1 MTDINQLLANANS
14 GGVTATGPSSINEL
28 INKVQPVELNPTQD
42 SELVP
47 SITDSNFWPKIGGDI
62 GELIT
67 RGIPHGVGIV
77 GEQLG
82 GAVQAVGDLLW
93 DKSISNESPIGKLG
107 REQAEAS
114 REYAKQWAPK
124 YNTIVGPIVDSAYT
138 SIYAMLPGMALAATG
153 AGTPAALTT
162 MGLMTGGQ
170 KYSDM
175 LDKGFSREDAATGGL
190 IEGGLEVATEAAGG
204 ALLFPMLRMLKAG
217 DEPVKNYFK
226 QFAKYMVSDGI
237 GEQFA
242 TLTQGMNDK
251 HWQDLRSTDQERKD
265 KAVDYLI
272 GTFTGGEGTTDQIVT
287 FFSSLL
293 ASGAMGTALKIGNE
307 QKKNQYLSGQIKNL
321 ESIFQGLQTG
331 EFTNP
336 EIAAVA
342 TPFIIEQ
349 IKKHSEGTKFEG
361 QLQDLLQ
368 KYDYAET
375 QTKEEGVGQETVKEI
390 MQDTETLEVSP
401 IKPVDQIE
409 GIEDITLKE
418 TTTEELIRELETQDE
433 VKPAIPW
440 KTKELTDWITQT
452 ITEQGETDTKRI
464 FEELKRLK
472 ADGLF
477 KWEDTDSEGKQTK
490 FTFKKVDDIVRQ
502 VKDSLETPVEP
513 VQVEEV
519 PTITQDEVKL
529 APIVEQAPVVPMEI
543 IETPTPDLTLFTKKE
558 EVANDLQLLGINTPI
573 DLIDEDVAD
582 TISILTRY
590 LSDIRSIPIKN
601 KEGAQDRVKIIE
613 DVVIRIKDKIFQHA
627 TDENKTKEEKEQIV
641 KLTRELKKYRE
652 NLIKEYQDII
662 QNSNNKFGWLT
673 DSKGYFTSGP
683 FKGYASNKFDIV
695 NDKLIIDKTF
705 SHSITVMMQEIYST
719 FDLLKQPLVILE
731 PTNSKAV
738 VKDKTL
744 VHKFADSAYGQ
755 YFHNLATP
763 DVIFI
768 NNSSSQAIIA
778 NTLFHEFGHYVM
790 FNYAVNAR
798 QIFSQQYAN
807 YIDKISQMT
816 VKEFWEFRY
825 GAPFDQAP
833 GSWKPTANDNFKSFT
848 TQWDYY
854 AKFEDWFAYTSA
866 EYLTL
871 RKNTGDK
878 AGTFFERVSDAI
890 YRMFQIF
897 QKYFKI
903 VDSHVLHTFYESLR
917 SAPDPTLDYSE
928 FIHNESD
935 LVAKVLFD
943 FAKKHGELTL
953 TKAKTI
959 DQRVN
964 EESFSKY
971 QELWQQEIEKRKQ
984 REETFVKTIEE
995 GEDVTFNK
1003 EAIVRS
1009 IKGVL
1014 LKGSRKV
1021 GVIRQAT
1028 KESGGL
1034 SLFVSK
1040 YKIDES
1046 NKQDLPFELQGLV
1059 GTFDTTYNIELR
1071 YTVAVGKY
1079 ETIAW
1084 VPGVLLKNKRQTLDR
1099 IANNK
1104 DLEAIVDMFI
1114 NGAKQITE
1122 GKIWDKQLLKAFE
1135 DLGIETKP
1143 QQKGEKVIPKVQY
1156 IGMDGNTYQKQELAE
1171 QFGGGVRHTIEEKE
1185 NFTEIID
1192 SALIKF
1198 NASLN
1203 SLQRSIIE
1211 EQSKD
1216 ESTFYSI
1223 NPYYE
1228 SKDPDTET
1236 TEKYS
1241 NKVNK
1246 QLKVLEELDKWARA
1260 QGKTIQE
1267 IYIEKGGSPEKFDQL
1282 IEAAGEAWT
1291 KRQNKR
1297 KEIRIQTLQ
1306 GRAIAIAEGLGF
1318 TGSKFYRVVSKI
1330 LDDTSDIVIG
1340 PEEWKTL
1347 EREQYQKVIA
1357 WMELLYRQQTG
1368 EKFKYRKTIKRTQV
1382 EVDTTQLP
1390 AKHLIP
1396 FLKEELWLRGDEY
1409 LDKTPTGKKL
1419 AENLWTLITKTDSHA
1434 GQLLALFHMNEK
1446 YIQDNNDRLL
1456 RMYLG
1461 EEEFNKGLLEGEKFD
1476 ERKYKNIDSELDAK
1490 ILKQMKIVYNTLGKM
1505 MEDRAIVIQNFDGKK
1520 TIYVHDFEKA
1530 YFPHT
1535 FKQEDLSDNGP
1546 KFKQLKASIKKQYK
1560 VTDAVA
1566 TKLLKTFIRN
1576 RGSSKKFGNMEYARD
1591 FDVAGWE
1598 RDIMAVT
1605 TLYTIRGLK
1614 RLYSIDQFG
1623 KKSEKGIDIVAK
1635 FEQEGGNF
1643 EHALQI
1649 FQQIVGYTNQKDVK
1663 WRRFADLA
1671 ISYEIITKMGLSF
1684 FSNITQSINTIAY
1697 SPKAFL
1703 KTISSLTSKMT
1714 REESLQFAHESGAL
1728 LGTVLKEYVDFQ
1740 RGENLSDLFLRKV
1753 GFTKAEIWNR
1763 IFASVAGKKAAEI
1776 YFQDLKN
1783 NSEGSKAYSKAS
1795 AMLKTLGLNVKEL
1808 KNQTEL
1814 TKEDLYMAGLTM
1826 ANKSQFRS
1834 NALTLPKFIGD
1845 DPRIRLITLL
1855 HTFSYHQSKMIVD
1868 TFKNRK
1874 ENLIPLLIAMLGAGG
1889 AGDALK
1895 RFITGRKF
1903 PENELEAIIGA
1914 LSAGG
1919 GFGILFDM
1927 IRSANTGKGA
1937 LLSAF
1942 AGPVVSDVASVGSAL
1957 VDGFVSGVQ
1966 WAQGE
1971 SDFEDVLTPIGK
1983 EAIKIAPYTIST
1995 KSPVAGAIS
2004 AGVRPLL
2011 SNYLF
2016 PSKSSRFE

>member
-1 MTDINQLLANANS
+1 MTDINQLLVNANS
-14 GGVTATGPSSINEL
+14 GGVPATGPGSIDEL
-28 INKVQPVELNPTQD
+28 INKVQPINLNPTQD

-47 SITDSNFWPKIGGDI
+47 SITNSQFWPKIGGDI
-62 GELIT
+62 SELIT
-67 RGIPHGVGIV
+67 KGIPHGVGVV

-93 DKSISNESPIGKLG
+93 DTSVSPEGPISKLG
-107 REQAEAS
+107 KQHAEAS
-114 REYAKQWAPK
+114 RNYAEQWKPK
-124 YNTIVGPIVDSAYT
+124 YNTLVGPIVDSAYT
-138 SIYAMLPGMALAATG
+138 SIYSMIPSMALAATG

-175 LDKGFSREDAATGGL
+175 LDKGFSRQDAATAGV
-190 IEGGLEVATEAAGG
+190 IEGGIEVATEAAGG
-204 ALLFPMLRMLKAG
+204 AILFPMLRMLKAG
-217 DEPVKNYFK
+217 DEPIKNYFK
-226 QFAKYMVSDGI
+226 QFAKYMVSEGM
-237 GEQFA
+237 GEQTA

-251 HWQDLRSTDQERKD
+251 YWQDLKSTDQERKD

-287 FFSSLL
+287 FFSTLL
-293 ASGAMGTALKIGNE
+293 VSGAMGTALKIGNE
-307 QKKNQYLSGQIKNL
+307 QKKNQYLSGQLKNL

-361 QLQDLLQ
+361 QLQELLQ

-375 QTKEEGVGQETVKEI
+375 PTKEEGVGEETIKEVV
-390 MQDTETLEVSP
+390 QGKETLEVSP
-401 IKPVDQIE
+401 IKPVEQME

-418 TTTEELIRELETQDE
+418 TTTEDLIKELETQDE

-440 KTKELTDWITQT
+440 RTEELTDWITQFV
-452 ITEQGETDTKRI
+452 TENGTKDSKQV

-472 ADGLF
+472 SEGLF

-490 FTFKKVDDIVRQ
+490 FTFKKVDEIVRQ
-502 VKDSLETPVEP
+502 VKDSLETPVP
-513 VQVEEV
+513 VQVEQV
-519 PTITQDEVKL
+519 PTITQEEVQPV
-529 APIVEQAPVVPMEI
+529 PIVEQVPVVPTET

-558 EVANDLQLLGINTPI
+558 EISNDLKLLGINTPI
-573 DLIDEDVAD
+573 DLIGEDVA
-582 TISILTRY
+582 TTLNPLT
-590 LSDIRSIPIKN
+590 LELKLGKEIPPSN
-601 KEGAQDRVKIIE
+601 KEEAQQRVDKIE
-613 DVVIRIKDKIFQHA
+613 QVILDIKDKIFQHA

-662 QNSNNKFGWLT
+662 QNSNNKFGWLVN
-673 DSKGYFTSGP
+673 SNGYFTSGP
-683 FKGYASNKFDIV
+683 FEGYDSNKFDII

-705 SHSITVMMQEIYST
+705 SHSITIMMQEIYST
-719 FDLLKQPLVILE
+719 FDLLTKPLVIID
-731 PTNSKAV
+731 PVKRHGTTNEN
-738 VKDKTL
+738 VKL
-744 VHKFADSAYGQ
+744 PKFKVGTYGQ
-755 YFHNLATP
+755 Y
-763 DVIFI
+763 
-768 NNSSSQAIIA
+768 NSGLTHDIIYVRIGSTIPKVLEL
-778 NTLFHEFGHYVM
+778 NTLLHEFGHYVM
-790 FNYAVNAR
+790 VNYANA
-798 QIFSQQYAN
+798 AE
-807 YIDKISQMT
+807 YIYKTQWEEYTTKIKNMT
-816 VKEFWEFRY
+816 VAEFWEFRY
-825 GAPFDQAP
+825 GVPDYLLSADVIRIKDELVKDVY
-833 GSWKPTANDNFKSFT
+833 GKSDKLFT
-848 TQWDYY
+848 
-854 AKFEDWFAYTSA
+854 FEEWFAYATA
-866 EYLTL
+866 QYLTL

-878 AGTFFERVSDAI
+878 AGTFFEKVSDAI
-890 YRMFQIF
+890 FRMFQIF
-897 QKYFKI
+897 QKYFKT

-917 SAPDPTLDYSE
+917 SVPDPTLDYSE
-928 FIHNESD
+928 FIHSESD

-943 FAKKHGELTL
+943 FATKHGELTL
-953 TKAKTI
+953 AKAKKVDDRT
-959 DQRVN
+959 N
-964 EESFSKY
+964 EESFAKY
-971 QELWQQEIEKRKQ
+971 QELWQQELDKRKQ
-984 REETFVKTIEE
+984 REETFVKTLKE

-1003 EAIVRS
+1003 DEIMLG

-1034 SLFVSK
+1034 SLFISK
-1040 YKIDES
+1040 HKIDES
-1046 NKQDLPFELQGLV
+1046 TKATLPFELQGLV

-1099 IANNK
+1099 INNNK
-1104 DLEAIVDMFI
+1104 DLEALVDMFI
-1114 NGAKQITE
+1114 NGVKQITE
-1122 GKIWDKQLLKAFE
+1122 GKIWDKQLLKVFE
-1135 DLGIETKP
+1135 DLGIETKQ
-1143 QQKGEKVIPKVQY
+1143 QQKGEKAVPKIQY

-1198 NASLN
+1198 NANLN
-1203 SLQRSIIE
+1203 QLQRSIIE

-1223 NPYYE
+1223 SPYYE
-1228 SKDPDTET
+1228 SKDPNTET

-1267 IYIEKGGSPEKFDQL
+1267 IYIEKGGSPEKFAQL

-1368 EKFKYRKTIKRTQV
+1368 EKFKYRKTVKRTQV

-1390 AKHLIP
+1390 AKQLLP

-1409 LDKTPTGKKL
+1409 LDKTLTGKKL
-1419 AENLWTLITKTDSHA
+1419 AESLWSLITKTDSHA

-1446 YIQDNNDRLL
+1446 YIQDHNDRLL

-1505 MEDRAIVIQNFDGKK
+1505 MEDRAIVVQNFDGKK

-1546 KFKQLKASIKKQYK
+1546 KFKQLRAAIKKQYK

-1623 KKSEKGIDIVAK
+1623 KKSEKGIDMVAK

-1643 EHALQI
+1643 DHALQI
-1649 FQQIVGYTNQKDVK
+1649 FQQIVGYTNQKDIK

-1684 FSNITQSINTIAY
+1684 FSNVTQSINTIAY

-1740 RGENLSDLFLRKV
+1740 RGENLSDLFLRKI

-1763 IFASVAGKKAAEI
+1763 IFSSVAGKKAAEI
-1776 YFQDLKN
+1776 YFKDLKN

-1795 AMLKTLGLNVKEL
+1795 AMLKTLGLNVEEL

-1814 TKEDLYMAGLTM
+1814 TNEDLYMAGLTM

-1868 TFKNRK
+1868 TYKNRK

-1889 AGDALK
+1889 ASDALK

-1903 PENELEAIIGA
+1903 PENELDGIIGA

-1927 IRSANTGKGA
+1927 VRSANTGKGA

-1942 AGPVVSDVASVGSAL
+1942 AGPVVSDIASVSSAL
-1957 VDGFVSGVQ
+1957 VDGFMSTIG

-1971 SDFEDVLTPIGK
+1971 NDFEDILTPIGK
-1983 EAIKIAPYTIST
+1983 EALKIAPYPIST
-1995 KSPVAGAIS
+1995 VSPVAGSIS

-2016 PSKSSRFE
+2016 PSKSSTFE